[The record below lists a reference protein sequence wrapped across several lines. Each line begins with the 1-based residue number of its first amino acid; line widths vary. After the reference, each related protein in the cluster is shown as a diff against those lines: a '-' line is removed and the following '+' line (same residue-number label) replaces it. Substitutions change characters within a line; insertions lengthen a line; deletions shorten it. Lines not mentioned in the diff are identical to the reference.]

1 MYSTKLK
8 LPINFEIWPTK
19 SDSVWLAILSK
30 QYFYAIRILHCIW
43 NVRMLPKISWLL
55 LLPFEISHLQ
65 QQQIVFIT
73 VLAMY

>member
-8 LPINFEIWPTK
+8 LPNFEIWPTK
-19 SDSVWLAILSK
+19 TDSVWLAILSK

-55 LLPFEISHLQ
+55 LLPFKNFTSTTTTNSFHNS
-65 QQQIVFIT
+65 
-73 VLAMY
+73 AMY